1 MAIHKPYDRYI
12 ILPPH
17 AKLENV
23 DSLNLQ
29 EGQVAIYDLEGE
41 QTENGLKALTNFA
54 GLRKDEQ
61 RYVIRVGRNKN
72 VRSRVSN
79 DKAYSTP
86 PFAIDE
92 IIDVYASAPKKDK
105 ISVDEVIFGYNGIDD
120 ETAITASKGDRIPVH
135 LVLRGRPFELRNY
148 PMGEVRIDDYIL
160 FDRCPGRVNQCE
172 ECDPCEQVD
181 VLAGVMDFIK
191 RIKEQPIAGG
201 AKVGDFVEITPIHSC
216 TNEAK
221 TPAETP
227 MNFYCIEMCDTG
239 DGYALAQLQAAY
251 PDLDIKRVGRRL
263 SVSKYQVMTEGSKPA
278 DYEQKLSSILKGC
291 DECPDGYSE
300 IEGGL
305 IYAVTLQDEGQDLSG
320 TVEGIA
326 NAVTSTAKKM
336 DGQEGNTGLY
346 TVVVSKKL
354 TKANIDT
361 FAEANPTATVT
372 FVAKTS
378 NMCENPTISKVSWTA
393 CGSCKVSRAAYMI
406 TLPDDE
412 CGLSAKAQLQE
423 AFPAMEIEDYGTPG
437 GCQHQF
443 KGTVVTSMVC
453 DECDP
458 IFKDFY
464 VVLKEPEPFMGR
476 NWKKLG
482 LVAGDD
488 TIIEDPLPKNCKV
501 GVKFK
506 GIDYLISPSDCLV
519 DKITFEEGSV
529 KIAVQGGYP
538 DEQREAINTY
548 YKPIHTEYKSHW
560 SPRTHIGANLL
571 DKEREMR
578 MFFDME
584 HQHDTVM
591 SRIFTNEETRLDF
604 LAQYADFAVTI
615 KPSKYSGEF
624 GRVWTDHITFHF
636 FVPYGAHEGIQE
648 LMDMLAASAGVKPC
662 AI

>member
-160 FDRCPGRVNQCE
+160 FDRCPGMVNQCE

-221 TPAETP
+221 TPVETP

-263 SVSKYQVMTEGSKPA
+263 SDDRRFK
-278 DYEQKLSSILKGC
+278 
-291 DECPDGYSE
+291 
-300 IEGGL
+300 
-305 IYAVTLQDEGQDLSG
+305 
-320 TVEGIA
+320 
-326 NAVTSTAKKM
+326 
-336 DGQEGNTGLY
+336 TG
-346 TVVVSKKL
+346 
-354 TKANIDT
+354 
-361 FAEANPTATVT
+361 
-372 FVAKTS
+372 
-378 NMCENPTISKVSWTA
+378 
-393 CGSCKVSRAAYMI
+393 
-406 TLPDDE
+406 
-412 CGLSAKAQLQE
+412 
-423 AFPAMEIEDYGTPG
+423 
-437 GCQHQF
+437 
-443 KGTVVTSMVC
+443 
-453 DECDP
+453 
-458 IFKDFY
+458 
-464 VVLKEPEPFMGR
+464 
-476 NWKKLG
+476 
-482 LVAGDD
+482 
-488 TIIEDPLPKNCKV
+488 
-501 GVKFK
+501 
-506 GIDYLISPSDCLV
+506 
-519 DKITFEEGSV
+519 
-529 KIAVQGGYP
+529 
-538 DEQREAINTY
+538 
-548 YKPIHTEYKSHW
+548 
-560 SPRTHIGANLL
+560 
-571 DKEREMR
+571 
-578 MFFDME
+578 
-584 HQHDTVM
+584 
-591 SRIFTNEETRLDF
+591 
-604 LAQYADFAVTI
+604 
-615 KPSKYSGEF
+615 
-624 GRVWTDHITFHF
+624 
-636 FVPYGAHEGIQE
+636 
-648 LMDMLAASAGVKPC
+648 
-662 AI
+662 